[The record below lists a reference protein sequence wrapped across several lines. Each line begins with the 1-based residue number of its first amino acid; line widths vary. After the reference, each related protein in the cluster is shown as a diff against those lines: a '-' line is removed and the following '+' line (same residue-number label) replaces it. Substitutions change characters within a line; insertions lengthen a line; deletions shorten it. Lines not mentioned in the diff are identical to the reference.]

1 MLIVKGVDF
10 GYEPSRLILKNISF
24 GLAKGSVLGL
34 MGESGSGKSTLLR
47 ILYGLLDTTKGQ
59 LYWNGQEILGPKY
72 HLIPGMPFMKYLAQD
87 FDLMPYTTVEENIG
101 QFLSNIH
108 KAAKQDRVEE
118 LLNLV
123 DMSEFAKTKV
133 KLLSGGQMQR
143 VALAKALA
151 LEPEV
156 LLLDEPFSHI
166 DHFRKNELRRSLF
179 AYVRKKEITLVIA
192 THHIDDVLAFA
203 DEIIVVKDGTIIATG
218 APNRLYEDMSSLY
231 VARLLGE
238 VNVLPARWF
247 GIAGKEY
254 VYMRPQQL
262 KIAATGIKG
271 KVKRSY
277 YLGMHY
283 VIEVMIEERIVYVNH
298 AEPVPEGTFTC
309 ITTVA

>member
-203 DEIIVVKDGTIIATG
+203 DEITVVKDGTIIANG
-218 APNRLYEDMSSLY
+218 APKILYEDMSSLY

-247 GIAGKEY
+247 GIVGKEY
-254 VYMRPQQL
+254 LYRRPQQL
-262 KIAATGIKG
+262 KISATGIRG
-271 KVKRSY
+271 KVKRTY

-283 VIEVMIEERIVYVNH
+283 VIEIMIEERIVYVNH
-298 AEPVPEGTFTC
+298 AKPVPEDTFIC
-309 ITTVA
+309 ITTVG

>member
-10 GYEPSRLILKNISF
+10 GYEHSRLILKNIS
-24 GLAKGSVLGL
+24 LELKKGSVLGL

-47 ILYGLLDTTKGQ
+47 IMYGLLDATKGH
-59 LYWNGQEILGPKY
+59 LYWDGTEILGPKY

-87 FDLMPYTTVEENIG
+87 FDLMPYTSVEENIG

-108 KAAKQDRVEE
+108 RTAKQNRVEE

-151 LEPEV
+151 LEPQV

-179 AYVRKKEITLVIA
+179 AYVRKKKMTVVIA

-203 DEIIVVKDGTIIATG
+203 DEIAVVKDGAIVATG
-218 APNRLYEDMSSLY
+218 TPKILYEDMRSLY

-238 VNVLPARWF
+238 VNVLPAHWF
-247 GIAGKEY
+247 GIDEKEDIY
-254 VYMRPQQL
+254 LRPQQL
-262 KIAATGIKG
+262 KISAKGITGR
-271 KVKRSY
+271 VKKNY
-277 YLGMHY
+277 YLGTHY
-283 VIEVMIEERIVYVNH
+283 VIEVIIEERTVYVNN
-298 AEPVPEGTFTC
+298 AEPLIEDTFIC
-309 ITTVA
+309 ITVG